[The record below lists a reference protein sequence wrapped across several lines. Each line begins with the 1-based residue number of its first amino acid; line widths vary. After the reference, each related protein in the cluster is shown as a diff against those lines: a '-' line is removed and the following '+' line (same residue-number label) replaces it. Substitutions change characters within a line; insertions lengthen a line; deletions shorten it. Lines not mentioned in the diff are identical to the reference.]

1 MQSTVVETEKIEKP
15 IRILLIEDNPGD
27 ARLIREMLI
36 EAGTVKF
43 DVIQIESLREAFKIL
58 DEEYFDVVLSDLG
71 LPDSWGLDTFVRLH
85 THAPEMPII
94 VLTGLND
101 ESIGTEA
108 VREGA
113 QDYLVKGHVD
123 GDLLSRTTKYAIER
137 KRVEEDL
144 LMEKK
149 FSDSVINSLPGVFYL
164 FDNKGQLLRWN
175 KNAEKISGYSHEE
188 IKNMNILDFFSG
200 EEKKIMAEELQEVV
214 AKGEATAEAKL
225 TAKSGN
231 EIPHFFTGLRTIIS
245 ERLYLVGMGMD
256 ITEIKRMEEALRES
270 EEKYRNLVERA
281 NDGIVIIQDGSF
293 KFANSMMAKMLGYE
307 IEDLEEEKLLNFVSP
322 DFKDRVKENYE
333 SRQKGKNAPTH
344 LELEFIRKDG
354 KILYTDVN
362 MAMIE
367 REGRPADLVFI
378 RDVSERKR
386 AEKERERLNEEI
398 YEKNKELEQIV
409 YVASHDL
416 RSPLLNVQGFSKE
429 LKYSMEELS
438 SLLNDDQV
446 PPEVQN
452 KLKPIFEEDIPETLE
467 FIQTSILKM
476 DTLLGGLLRLSRLGR
491 AALEFEDLDMNSM
504 LSEIEKSFE
513 FRVKEAGMNL
523 SIGEL
528 PPCVGDAV
536 QINQVFSNLVD
547 NALKYRDPEK
557 EGFIKITGVREGD
570 QVVYCVED
578 NGIGIPE
585 RHLKD
590 VFIIFHR
597 VGQSTVEG
605 EGLGLSLISKILS
618 RNNGKIWVESEEG
631 VGSKFFVSLPVTS
644 DDDTT

>member
-1 MQSTVVETEKIEKP
+1 METLEKMFKTGHSTIFENQD
-15 IRILLIEDNPGD
+15 DNTP
-27 ARLIREMLI
+27 LQKEN
-36 EAGTVKF
+36 VP
-43 DVIQIESLREAFKIL
+43 ESRK
-58 DEEYFDVVLSDLG
+58 
-71 LPDSWGLDTFVRLH
+71 
-85 THAPEMPII
+85 
-94 VLTGLND
+94 
-101 ESIGTEA
+101 ESIELIDYYEDQIRLLLDALNA
-108 VREGA
+108 VG
-113 QDYLVKGHVD
+113 DFNYKGIASN
-123 GDLLSRTTKYAIER
+123 LL
-137 KRVEEDL
+137 
-144 LMEKK
+144 
-149 FSDSVINSLPGVFYL
+149 L
-164 FDNKGQLLRWN
+164 FR
-175 KNAEKISGYSHEE
+175 
-188 IKNMNILDFFSG
+188 
-200 EEKKIMAEELQEVV
+200 
-214 AKGEATAEAKL
+214 
-225 TAKSGN
+225 
-231 EIPHFFTGLRTIIS
+231 
-245 ERLYLVGMGMD
+245 D
-256 ITEIKRMEEALRES
+256 IT
-270 EEKYRNLVERA
+270 
-281 NDGIVIIQDGSF
+281 
-293 KFANSMMAKMLGYE
+293 
-307 IEDLEEEKLLNFVSP
+307 
-322 DFKDRVKENYE
+322 
-333 SRQKGKNAPTH
+333 
-344 LELEFIRKDG
+344 
-354 KILYTDVN
+354 
-362 MAMIE
+362 
-367 REGRPADLVFI
+367 
-378 RDVSERKR
+378 ERKR

-631 VGSKFFVSLPVTS
+631 VGSKFFVSLPVVI
-644 DDDTT
+644 DKKEGRKNYE